1 MLREVSCK
9 AKSSRWSWRMRS
21 LMDTF
26 PLLKALKWHL
36 TAQVAR
42 DAVQLVQ

>member
-1 MLREVSCK
+1 MLREVSGK
-9 AKSSRWSWRMRS
+9 AKSSRCSWRMCS
-21 LMDTF
+21 LMDAF
-26 PLLKALKWHL
+26 PLLKALEWHL